1 MADAM
6 CILACDAL
14 VRFVLEDLHLALIH
28 CMEGYLQSTDEAM
41 FRFGMRREYLARF
54 TFCD

>member
-1 MADAM
+1 M